1 MKRQGQHPEKQLS
14 ALQLKQKLSPG
25 RYTDGNGLY
34 LIVDASGAK
43 RWILRVVVQGRRRD
57 IGLGGVS
64 LVGLAEARETAGSLR
79 KIAREGGDPLTARR
93 EGRKVIPTFATAAEI
108 VHAEHEV
115 SWKNPKHAQQWINTL
130 KQYAFPMIGDYRID
144 SINTPA
150 VLRVLSPIWLKKPET
165 ARRVRQRIGTIMD
178 WAKAAGYRTGD
189 NPIDGIAKGLPK
201 QGDGKKH
208 FATIP
213 SSEVA
218 AFIKALRNTNSGP
231 MAKWGFE
238 FLILTAARTS
248 EVLQARWSEIDF
260 GAKLWTVPAERMK
273 AKREQRVPLSDR
285 CVEILESALN
295 ISGDAKFVFTGAAG
309 DRPLSNMVFLAIL
322 KRMEIESTAHGF
334 RSSFRDWAAEETSF
348 PREVAEMALAH
359 TIANKVEAAY
369 RRGDLLEKR
378 REMMQAW
385 ADFVAGSE
393 RTVPSAKGSQ
403 E

>member
-1 MKRQGQHPEKQLS
+1 MKRHGQHAEKQLS
-14 ALQLKQKLSPG
+14 ALQIKQKLPPG

-34 LIVDASGAK
+34 LVVDPSGAR
-43 RWILRVVVQGRRRD
+43 RWILRIVVQGRRRD

-64 LVGLAEARETAGSLR
+64 LVSLAEARETAASFR

-93 EGRKVIPTFATAAEI
+93 ESRKIIPTFTTAAEI

-130 KQYAFPMIGDYRID
+130 KQYAHPVIGHYRVD
-144 SINTPA
+144 SIDTPA
-150 VLRVLSPIWLKKPET
+150 VLRVLSPIWLRKPET
-165 ARRVRQRIGTIMD
+165 ARRVRQRIGTILD

-213 SSEVA
+213 FSDVA
-218 AFIKALRNTNSGP
+218 AFVETLRNSNSGP
-231 MAKWGFE
+231 MAKWAFE
-238 FLILTAARTS
+238 FLILTASRTS
-248 EVLQARWSEIDF
+248 EVLNAKWTEIDF
-260 GAKLWTVPAERMK
+260 DTRLWTVPAERMK
-273 AKREQRVPLSDR
+273 AKREHRVPLSDR
-285 CVEILESALN
+285 CVAILKAANAMSK
-295 ISGDAKFVFTGAAG
+295 DAGYVFTGANG
-309 DRPLSNMVFLAIL
+309 DTPLSNMVFLAIL
-322 KRMEIESTAHGF
+322 KRMNIQTTAHGF

-359 TIANKVEAAY
+359 TITNKVEAAY

-378 REMMQAW
+378 REMMQHWSNFIASS
-385 ADFVAGSE
+385 GH
-393 RTVPSAKGSQ
+393 KK
-403 E
+403 

>member
-1 MKRQGQHPEKQLS
+1 MKRHGQHPEKQLS

-25 RYTDGNGLY
+25 RYTDGSGLY

-43 RWILRVVVQGRRRD
+43 RWMLRVVVQGRRRD

-79 KIAREGGDPLTARR
+79 KIAREGGDPLSIRR
-93 EGRKVIPTFATAAEI
+93 ESRKLTPTFALAAEM

-115 SWKNPKHAQQWINTL
+115 TWKNAKHAQQWINTL
-130 KQYAFPMIGDYRID
+130 KQYAFPLIGDYRVDTID
-144 SINTPA
+144 TPA

-165 ARRVRQRIGTIMD
+165 ARRVRQRIGTILD

-201 QGDGKKH
+201 QGEGKKH

-213 SSEVA
+213 FSDVP
-218 AFIKALRNTNSGP
+218 AFVEKLKCSNSGD
-231 MAKWGFE
+231 MAKWAFE
-238 FLILTAARTS
+238 FLILTSCRTS
-248 EVLQARWSEIDF
+248 EVLNAKWIEIDS
-260 GAKLWTVPAERMK
+260 KLWTVPAERMK
-273 AKREQRVPLSDR
+273 AKREHRVPLSDR
-285 CVEILESALN
+285 CLEILKAAN
-295 ISGDAKFVFTGAAG
+295 AISKNPGYVFTGASG

-322 KRMEIESTAHGF
+322 KRMKIRTTAHGF

-359 TIANKVEAAY
+359 TITNKVEAAY

-378 REMMQAW
+378 REMMQHW
-385 ADFVAGSE
+385 SNFVTSSGHKE
-393 RTVPSAKGSQ
+393 
-403 E
+403 